1 MQISRWYLK
10 RQKRMENQVQSEVAR
25 LPAKRQNQRYVFV
38 VSIFSGTLFLRVL
51 MIFLSLFNAFCR
63 LHASVYGVWICIYI
77 RLYTTFEI
85 ISGHTYAY
93 NVFVCV
99 CYVNMKKKQSIV
111 NFRRFIC
118 SLLQSQHIVTL
129 SF

>member
-1 MQISRWYLK
+1 
-10 RQKRMENQVQSEVAR
+10 MENQVQSEVAR

-99 CYVNMKKKQSIV
+99 C
-111 NFRRFIC
+111 
-118 SLLQSQHIVTL
+118 VT
-129 SF
+129 